1 VLSRAGL
8 VEINLCALWLK
19 GLQMIY
25 WVLVMGFLDTFVSLE
40 CCGWG
45 TEL

>member
-1 VLSRAGL
+1 M
-8 VEINLCALWLK
+8 CALWLK

-25 WVLVMGFLDTFVSLE
+25 WVLVLVMGFLDTFVSLE

-45 TEL
+45 TEV